1 MVTTYT
7 EKMDW
12 QLDAAELRVLGA
24 LMEKEKTTP
33 EYYPMSLNALVN
45 ACNQKSNRDP
55 VVTYDEET
63 VETALDG
70 LRNKGLS
77 SRISGGSRV
86 PKHEHRFTERCN
98 LGRREEAVLCV
109 LMLRG
114 PQTVGEL
121 RGRTERLYT
130 FDDLESVENT
140 LSRLAEI
147 GFVKQLPRQAGY
159 KEQRWAQLLAG
170 DVEVAE
176 EASAPEASSPGR
188 GLRIASGSRSWSRK
202 SPNSS
207 ARSKTSAAISSR
219 RHSACAMPPCSPS
232 PAPGARRC
240 PQSWDRRSPRWPLR
254 QSAPARRATAV
265 GSPIR
270 RQTPPGRCFAPDSPR
285 DW

>member
-7 EKMDW
+7 ENMDW

-45 ACNQKSNRDP
+45 ACNQKSNREP
-55 VVTYDEET
+55 VVNYDEET
-63 VETALDG
+63 VETALHG
-70 LRNKGLS
+70 LREKGLS

-121 RGRTERLYT
+121 RGRTERLYN

-140 LSRLAEI
+140 LHRLAEI
-147 GFVKQLPRQAGY
+147 GFVKKLPRQSGY

-176 EASAPEASSPGR
+176 EAEAPAARARPFRSRAHRRPGAGR
-188 GLRIASGSRSWSRK
+188 RRTQARLRRLPPQFRV
-202 SPNSS
+202 
-207 ARSKTSAAISSR
+207 ARSYAALTAARSSTG
-219 RHSACAMPPCSPS
+219 SSL
-232 PAPGARRC
+232 PATIG
-240 PQSWDRRSPRWPLR
+240 
-254 QSAPARRATAV
+254 
-265 GSPIR
+265 
-270 RQTPPGRCFAPDSPR
+270 
-285 DW
+285 